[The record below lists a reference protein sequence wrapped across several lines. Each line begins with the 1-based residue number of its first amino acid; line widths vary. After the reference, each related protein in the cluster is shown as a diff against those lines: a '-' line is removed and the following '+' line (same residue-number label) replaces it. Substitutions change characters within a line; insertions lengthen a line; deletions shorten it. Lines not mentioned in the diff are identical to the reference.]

1 MHYAIRIPV
10 LMYHRV
16 GDAHSD
22 WERKYCVSPRRF
34 SEHMR
39 MLATQ
44 GMRACTIDDFIAW
57 LNGDLSLPE
66 GSFLLTFDDGFLG
79 VYEHA
84 APVLMEL
91 GWPATV
97 FVVAALLGQRDIWC
111 QREDPLANTYPL
123 LARAEIEA
131 MRDQGFSFQSHSR
144 THVDLSQLPEHLLR
158 AELGDSRAELEDIL
172 GCAVP
177 YVAYPYGR
185 INDRVLQI
193 AREVGYEAGFSVETG
208 FNRPGQPLMKIRR
221 LDVFGT
227 DTPAN
232 LLRKVQF
239 GTNDGSRGNMMRY
252 YGKRLFKLAG
262 CYYDEA

>member
-1 MHYAIRIPV
+1 MNSERIPI

-16 GDAHSD
+16 GDAHNM
-22 WERKYCVSPRRF
+22 WERKYCISPQRF
-34 SEHMR
+34 AQHMQA
-39 MLATQ
+39 LARTGWQ
-44 GMRACTIDDFIAW
+44 AVTIDNFIAW
-57 LNGDLSLPE
+57 LGGTVELPE
-66 GSFLLTFDDGFLG
+66 KSFLLTFDDGFLG

-84 APVLMEL
+84 APVLREL

-97 FVVAALLGQRDIWC
+97 FLVTALLGQRDVWC
-111 QREDPLANTYPL
+111 QREDPSANLYPL

-131 MRDQGFSFQSHSR
+131 MRDQGFSFHSHSR
-144 THVDLSQLPEHLLR
+144 THVDLSQLPDELLR
-158 AELGDSRAELEDIL
+158 AELGDSRAELEVIL
-172 GCAVP
+172 GCAAP

-232 LLRKVQF
+232 LLRKVNF
-239 GTNDGSRGNMMRY
+239 GTNDGSWCNMMRY
-252 YGKRLFKLAG
+252 YGKRLFKRLG
-262 CYYDEA
+262 